1 MIQMKKKSNHYL
13 FINNVIIGML
23 ILNLFIFTSSIR
35 FLPWF
40 IEDGWGTLGLLLTSF
55 VLLITF
61 FKSYQLHKNGERTIL
76 QTSIPL
82 VSAMFSFFV
91 MLTLSDFMTIFSL
104 IVNVSIL
111 IICLISFGK
120 NSN

>member
-1 MIQMKKKSNHYL
+1 MKKKSNHYL
-13 FINNVIIGML
+13 FLNNVIIGML
-23 ILNLFIFTSSIR
+23 IFNIFIFTSIMP

-40 IEDGWGTLGLLLTSF
+40 MEDGDGYMGLLLTSF
-55 VLLITF
+55 VLLMTF

-82 VSAMFSFFV
+82 VSAMFSFFS
-91 MLTLSDFMTIFSL
+91 MLTLIDFINIFCL
-104 IVNVSIL
+104 IVNVGIL

>member
-1 MIQMKKKSNHYL
+1 MKKKSNHYL

-111 IICLISFGK
+111 IICLIPFGK

>member
-1 MIQMKKKSNHYL
+1 MKKKSNHYL

-61 FKSYQLHKNGERTIL
+61 FKSYQLHKKWRENYFTDFYPACFCNVFIL
-76 QTSIPL
+76 RY
-82 VSAMFSFFV
+82 
-91 MLTLSDFMTIFSL
+91 
-104 IVNVSIL
+104 VNL
-111 IICLISFGK
+111 K
-120 NSN
+120 